1 MLRPFALLP
10 LFMVLVLHQSPTS
23 ATFAIALT
31 SAAGAS
37 ILSLTAAQASTI
49 AAVGVLAK
57 LGGLAGLAIASRRGR
72 RDTEEKP
79 EVPSLELLPTLE
91 VDDCYK
97 RVICSASSGQ
107 VKDRRITDILQLFQ
121 PRQEV
126 QAPLSNKAKKFVEA
140 AQYGKVTKSVAKCEH
155 RYVCSLPLNYS
166 NSCCEGR
173 ETERYRRLG
182 QEITGTCSLTS
193 GI

>member
-1 MLRPFALLP
+1 MHWSHARLP
-10 LFMVLVLHQSPTS
+10 LVMLLVLHQSPPST

-37 ILSLTAAQASTI
+37 ILSLTAAQVSTI

-57 LGGLAGLAIASRRGR
+57 LGGLAAGALIARGRSSRGHRRGR
-72 RDTEEKP
+72 RDTEETP

-107 VKDRRITDILQLFQ
+107 IKDRKITDILLLFQ
-121 PRQEV
+121 PRKEFQP
-126 QAPLSNKAKKFVEA
+126 PLSNKARKFVEA
-140 AQYGKVTKSVAKCEH
+140 AQYGKFTKSVAKCEH
-155 RYVCSLPLNYS
+155 RYICSLPVELL
-166 NSCCEGR
+166 EK
-173 ETERYRRLG
+173 L
-182 QEITGTCSLTS
+182 L
-193 GI
+193 

>member
-37 ILSLTAAQASTI
+37 ILSLTAAQVSTI

-57 LGGLAGLAIASRRGR
+57 LGGLAGLALASRRGR
-72 RDTEEKP
+72 REVGGRQT
-79 EVPSLELLPTLE
+79 VPSLELLPTLE

-107 VKDRRITDILQLFQ
+107 IKDPKITDILKLFQ
-121 PRQEV
+121 LKLMQP
-126 QAPLSNKAKKFVEA
+126 PLSHQARKFVEA
-140 AQYGKVTKSVAKCEH
+140 AQYGKVRKSVAKCEQ
-155 RYVCSLPLNYS
+155 RYVCTVAMEL
-166 NSCCEGR
+166 
-173 ETERYRRLG
+173 
-182 QEITGTCSLTS
+182 I
-193 GI
+193 

>member
-1 MLRPFALLP
+1 MGFML
-10 LFMVLVLHQSPTS
+10 LVLHQSPAS

-37 ILSLTAAQASTI
+37 IASLTAAQVSTI

-57 LGGLAGLAIASRRGR
+57 LGGLAGLAIASR

-107 VKDRRITDILQLFQ
+107 IKDQKITDILLLFQ
-121 PRQEV
+121 PRREFQP
-126 QAPLSNKAKKFVEA
+126 PLSNKATKFVEA
-140 AQYGKVTKSVAKCEH
+140 AQYGKLTRSVAKCEH
-155 RYVCSLPLNYS
+155 RYICSLPVELL
-166 NSCCEGR
+166 EK
-173 ETERYRRLG
+173 L
-182 QEITGTCSLTS
+182 L
-193 GI
+193 